1 MEKNK
6 REKKIYQPNQVMLSS
21 GSGAFKSLP
30 CLTSRQTLTK
40 ACRTQAVWS
49 VHPSRLFW
57 PNYVMS
63 LHSLIPSSLGFLNF
77 LCSLLPWG
85 FCLIFC
91 FCLGSFP
98 YSLSFLSSWMKFT
111 SLERLSLFILPDVK
125 AFSLFLAQLIVRYN
139 VQMLFFICLCFP
151 HHSY

>member
-1 MEKNK
+1 
-6 REKKIYQPNQVMLSS
+6 MLSS

-30 CLTSRQTLTK
+30 CLTSRQTPTM
-40 ACRTQAVWS
+40 ACRSQAVWP
-49 VHPSRLFW
+49 VYPSSLLC

-63 LHSLIPSSLGFLNF
+63 LHSLILSILGFLNF

-85 FCLIFC
+85 FCLIFS

-111 SLERLSLFILPDVK
+111 SLESLSLFISPEVK
-125 AFSLFLAQLIVRYN
+125 ALSLFLAQLIVRYN
-139 VQMLFFICLCFP
+139 VQMLFFICLFVFSPPLLLNCEL
-151 HHSY
+151 